1 MAKKK
6 PAAAK
11 QTAEAKRAK
20 AKRAKAKKPS
30 AAKGGGTVK
39 VGAKQARPRGGK
51 AAPARAKVM
60 PRRPTRKT
68 RAASKAAAK
77 RIRPDGEATKNTA
90 EENRG
95 GQFFK
100 KLRMWQIL
108 HERPGYVWNKQEL
121 AEALFKD
128 GDIDCDPDD
137 ETAADEDSDQLE
149 WVTDGPGGGH
159 WKMKI
164 RTKHKK
170 DAQRQIEALKRMNIG
185 VIDCDKNGNEL
196 TPAEVMER
204 QQANKFEE
212 RYWKYDRDAK
222 WARLFTDLRTTHLL
236 SGSAL
241 VGLKTLADLL
251 GPMQGSPHHQAVQGI
266 VDRLFQM
273 VPPALREEA
282 RQQAR
287 AWVHALGLTGKY
299 IKQRAE
305 LREWYV
311 ATLLRKQVQLV
322 YEKPGE
328 SYIEDSKKRNRVR
341 MVAAFGTKYDAEES
355 SLYLIG
361 SEWEAV
367 TDEHGK
373 VEDRWSSPK
382 QFKLDRVVRVQL
394 TAERNPALADIPR
407 HHLIKR
413 DGVAVSSE
421 RLDLERLYSTSA
433 GSYLSY
439 DPPVDI
445 EFLVESPTNVTE
457 DLWRAAN
464 WAAWVQEKPFHPN
477 QIVKSEDGGR
487 RLRVVINRCNA
498 DEVISRML
506 RLGVDFQLLQPTEL
520 RSLVREKALLIADR
534 HAGP

>member
-11 QTAEAKRAK
+11 KAARTKRASAKKSSGAKGRGKVAPIRAK
-20 AKRAKAKKPS
+20 A
-30 AAKGGGTVK
+30 AARTPTRSH
-39 VGAKQARPRGGK
+39 Q
-51 AAPARAKVM
+51 PAR
-60 PRRPTRKT
+60 
-68 RAASKAAAK
+68 KAAATNAE
-77 RIRPDGEATKNTA
+77 PDGEAKKHTPEAK
-90 EENRG
+90 RG

-108 HERPGYVWNKQEL
+108 HERPGHVWNKQDL

-128 GDIDCDPDD
+128 GDFDCDPDD
-137 ETAADEDSDQLE
+137 ETEAGDNEDQLE
-149 WVTDGPGGGH
+149 WVTDGPGDGQ

-170 DAQRQIEALKRMNIG
+170 DAQRQVEALSKMEIG
-185 VIDCDKNGNEL
+185 IIDCDKVGNEL
-196 TPAEVMER
+196 TPAEVKER
-204 QQANKFEE
+204 QEANKYEE

-222 WARLFTDLRTTHLL
+222 WARLFTDLQTTHLL

-251 GPMQGSPHHQAVQGI
+251 GPMQGSPHQQSVQGI
-266 VDRLFQM
+266 VDRLFRM

-287 AWVHALGLTGKY
+287 AWVHALGFTGKY
-299 IKQRAE
+299 IKCKAE

-328 SYIEDSKKRNRVR
+328 SYIEDSKKRGRVR

-373 VEDRWSSPK
+373 VTKGWSSPK
-382 QFKLDRVVRVQL
+382 QFKLDRLVSVQL
-394 TAERNPALADIPR
+394 TDRKNPALADIPR

-413 DGVAVSSE
+413 DGVAVSNE
-421 RLDLERLYSTSA
+421 RLDLERLYSDSA

-439 DPPVDI
+439 DPPVDV
-445 EFLVESPTNVTE
+445 EFLVEAPTNAVK

-464 WAAWVQEKPFHPN
+464 WAAWVQEKRFHPN
-477 QIVKSEDGGR
+477 QLVDSEDGGR

-506 RLGVDFQLLQPTEL
+506 RLGVDFQLLRPAEL
-520 RSLVREKALLIADR
+520 RTLVREKALLIAKR
-534 HAGP
+534 HA